1 MSSSLARLTK
11 SLFFSKGRRLSQ
23 FRTADATAASSSSSP
38 FSIIKVQPFS
48 SDSITYSGGHASS
61 GQGGYYGSGGAR
73 AKADAKANQDITE
86 EQRNKMLAIST
97 DVIKIQLVMEEIA
110 TMEDLLREDQK
121 TNENEVTDRSVE
133 IRGKM
138 KRMISQELL
147 ESLKRLEIDGGPK
160 WGLTSEEHDLVVLA
174 REKVNTC

>member
-11 SLFFSKGRRLSQ
+11 SLFFSKGRLSQ
-23 FRTADATAASSSSSP
+23 FRTATATAAASSSSSP
-38 FSIIKVQPFS
+38 FSIIKIQPFS
-48 SDSITYSGGHASS
+48 SDSITYSGGHASSGS

-73 AKADAKANQDITE
+73 AKADAKANQDITQ

-97 DVIKIQLVMEEIA
+97 DVVKIQLVMEEIA

-174 REKVNTC
+174 REK

>member
-1 MSSSLARLTK
+1 
-11 SLFFSKGRRLSQ
+11 
-23 FRTADATAASSSSSP
+23 
-38 FSIIKVQPFS
+38 
-48 SDSITYSGGHASS
+48 
-61 GQGGYYGSGGAR
+61 
-73 AKADAKANQDITE
+73 
-86 EQRNKMLAIST
+86 
-97 DVIKIQLVMEEIA
+97 MEEIA